1 MEGADYTGGGKF
13 ANVAGPREENM
24 LKVRLAVAVLALAAA
39 PLALAQAWPT
49 KPVRIVIAFAPGGAT
64 DVAVRSIADPVSQAI
79 GQPVVIEN
87 RPGASGSVAAEA
99 VIRAGADGY
108 TFLASADSLAST
120 PHLFKLAFD
129 PLKDLAPVVQLTL
142 QPVVL
147 AVHPSL
153 GVGSLKELI
162 EALKKAPNTS
172 YATSGAGTQQHF
184 TAEWFAKVVGVT
196 LNHVPYKGG
205 GQAITDL
212 VGGQVKLGSLGS
224 TPVIPHHKAG
234 KLRILA
240 QSNAKRAPSLPE
252 VPTYREQ
259 GVDLEM
265 DQWLAVFAPAGT
277 PREVV
282 ARMNAEVVKALAMP
296 AVQARYASAALE
308 PVGGTPEQLGA
319 VLRRDY
325 EKFGR
330 LTKELKLRV
339 D

>member
-1 MEGADYTGGGKF
+1 MPTKSIA
-13 ANVAGPREENM
+13 
-24 LKVRLAVAVLALAAA
+24 AVLVAALL
-39 PLALAQAWPT
+39 PSLALAQAWPS

-64 DVAVRSIADPVSQAI
+64 DVAVRSVAEPVSQAL

-87 RPGASGSVAAEA
+87 RAGASGAVAADA
-99 VIRAGADGY
+99 VLRSGADGY
-108 TFLASADSLAST
+108 TLLATADVMAST
-120 PHLFKLAFD
+120 PHLFKLSFD
-129 PLKDLAPVVQLTL
+129 PLKDFVPVIQLTL
-142 QPVVL
+142 QPVVM

-153 GVGSLKELI
+153 GVTNLAELV
-162 EALKKAPNTS
+162 ALLKKSPVMS
-172 YATSGAGTQQHF
+172 YATSGAGSQQHF
-184 TAEWFAKVVGVT
+184 TAEWFAKTIGVT

-234 KLRILA
+234 KLKILA
-240 QSNAKRAPSLPE
+240 QSTAKRAASLPD
-252 VPTYREQ
+252 VPTYKEA

-277 PREVV
+277 PREAV
-282 ARMNAEVVKALAMP
+282 ARLNTEMAKALAMP
-296 AVQARYASAALE
+296 AVQARYAGAALE
-308 PVGGTPEQLGA
+308 AVGGTPEQLGA
-319 VLRRDY
+319 VLKRDY

>member
-1 MEGADYTGGGKF
+1 
-13 ANVAGPREENM
+13 M
-24 LKVRLAVAVLALAAA
+24 LTKRIAAA
-39 PLALAQAWPT
+39 LVAALLPSLALAQAWPS

-64 DVAVRSIADPVSQAI
+64 DVAVRSIADPVSRAI

-153 GVGSLKELI
+153 GANTLPELV
-162 EALKKAPNTS
+162 AVLKKSAATS

-196 LNHVPYKGG
+196 LNHIPYKGG

-240 QSNAKRAPSLPE
+240 QSNAKRAPSLPD

-282 ARMNAEVVKALAMP
+282 TRMNAEIVKALAMP
-296 AVQARYASAALE
+296 SIRERYATAALE

-319 VLRRDY
+319 VLKRDY

>member
-1 MEGADYTGGGKF
+1 
-13 ANVAGPREENM
+13 M
-24 LKVRLAVAVLALAAA
+24 LIKRIATALIAALF
-39 PLALAQAWPT
+39 PSLALAQAWPS

-120 PHLFKLAFD
+120 PHLFKLNFD

-153 GVGSLKELI
+153 GVGNLKELI

-184 TAEWFAKVVGVT
+184 TAEWFAKTVGVT

-212 VGGQVKLGSLGS
+212 VGGQVKVGSLGS

-234 KLRILA
+234 KLKILA
-240 QSNAKRAPSLPE
+240 QSNARRAPSLPD

-277 PREVV
+277 PREAVM
-282 ARMNAEVVKALAMP
+282 RMNAEIVKALAMP
-296 AVQARYASAALE
+296 AIRDRYATAALE
-308 PVGGTPEQLGA
+308 PVGGSPEQLGA
-319 VLRRDY
+319 VLKRDY

-330 LTKELKLRV
+330 LTKELRLRV

>member
-1 MEGADYTGGGKF
+1 
-13 ANVAGPREENM
+13 M
-24 LKVRLAVAVLALAAA
+24 LTKRIAAA
-39 PLALAQAWPT
+39 LVAALLPSLALAQAWPS

-64 DVAVRSIADPVSQAI
+64 DVAVRSIADPVSRAI

-153 GVGSLKELI
+153 GVSTLPELI
-162 EALKKAPNTS
+162 ALLKKSPGTS

-184 TAEWFAKVVGVT
+184 TAEWFAKTVGAT

-240 QSNAKRAPSLPE
+240 QSNAKRAPSLPD

-282 ARMNAEVVKALAMP
+282 TRMNAEIVKALAMP
-296 AVQARYASAALE
+296 SIRERYATAALE

-319 VLRRDY
+319 VLKRDY